1 MYRLYLGLLIYST
14 NHGLI
19 AISPY
24 KIPANVGADG
34 NRPAVKLNIS
44 TAPKS
49 IRQPRLPKQRKVI
62 A

>member
-1 MYRLYLGLLIYST
+1 MHKHKQGLLIYSK

-34 NRPAVKLNIS
+34 NRPAAKLNIS
-44 TAPKS
+44 TAAACES
-49 IRQPRLPKQRKVI
+49 HFS
-62 A
+62 